1 MVYSVSIHIYDNR
14 FSTDLTYLKV
24 VLLLIVYN
32 NLVKLE
38 TSHTVILS
46 PTVFG
51 STFECCLMYISYDLN
66 HFQLASNKMM
76 EKDNLDGEEE
86 EETPIMKNGYKP
98 VFIKGINP

>member
-1 MVYSVSIHIYDNR
+1 
-14 FSTDLTYLKV
+14 
-24 VLLLIVYN
+24 
-32 NLVKLE
+32 
-38 TSHTVILS
+38 
-46 PTVFG
+46 
-51 STFECCLMYISYDLN
+51 MYISNDLN